1 MKICKMKT
9 MIRIGFLISTM
20 SFYSCAKEDCVSCI
34 AESKAGKIVET
45 RMACDE
51 SSEYLVG
58 FVNGFKEKHQEIS
71 GDSVIV
77 HCAYSQ

>member
-1 MKICKMKT
+1 MKT
-9 MIRIGFLISTM
+9 MIRTGLLISIM

-51 SSEYLVG
+51 NSEYLVG
-58 FVNGFKEKHQEIS
+58 FVNGFKQKHQEMS
-71 GDSVIV
+71 GDSVV
-77 HCAYSQ
+77 VYCAYSQ

>member
-1 MKICKMKT
+1 MKT
-9 MIRIGFLISTM
+9 MIRIGCFISIM
-20 SFYSCAKEDCVSCI
+20 LFHSCAKEDCVSCI

-58 FVNGFKEKHQEIS
+58 FVNGFKQKHQETS